1 MPRRV
6 SFVPS
11 AQRQFIAQVA
21 FLTDRNPAAAYRLL
35 ERIEAARQQL
45 SDFPRSAPRGTV
57 PGTRR
62 LIVPPYVLT
71 YREKGAEVEVI
82 DFRHSRQRS
91 FGETDEGKLS

>member
-6 SFVPS
+6 RFVPS
-11 AQRQFIAQVA
+11 AQRQFNAQFA
-21 FLTDRNPAAAYRLL
+21 FLADRNPAAAHRLL

-45 SDFPRSAPRGTV
+45 VDFPRNAPRGTV

-71 YREKGAEVEVI
+71 FREQGGDVEII
-82 DFRHSRQRS
+82 DFRHSRQRG
-91 FGETDEGKLS
+91 FGETDEAE